1 MSYSEPTKLAVV
13 ACPGGER
20 FADEVI
26 VHLRHMYKHRFNLKS
41 DVISKRYQ
49 ITKEQ
54 FIKDTNFLNDMKTTD
69 LCVRGAT
76 DKYRVP
82 QFKVEA
88 QFT

>member
-49 ITKEQ
+49 NKKE
-54 FIKDTNFLNDMKTTD
+54 DTQCALPP
-69 LCVRGAT
+69 
-76 DKYRVP
+76 YSI
-82 QFKVEA
+82 
-88 QFT
+88 